1 MNFAGVTKNVGK
13 IQKSITYWLS
23 TILIWFVYFWKVDY
37 DALDKWI
44 FFFIISMDLILFI
57 FLYLR
62 NITKTTIMMPI

>member
-44 FFFIISMDLILFI
+44 FFFLLFQWILF
-57 FLYLR
+57 YLFSC
-62 NITKTTIMMPI
+62 T